1 MSLPQHFNIVA
12 VAEHHK
18 GGADLA
24 AAAPGILRNLG
35 DVGYTPYFV
44 ASSTYK
50 LTSKLSSF
58 ALRRNILLSQRIKPI
73 LLNASRM
80 DLWLALTQK
89 DDQREWTCAK
99 VLLSAHISKAGCL
112 AQSDHARSFCVE

>member
-1 MSLPQHFNIVA
+1 MSLPPHFNIVA
-12 VAEHHK
+12 IAENHK
-18 GGADLA
+18 RAGLA
-24 AAAPGILRNLG
+24 AAAAGILRNLG
-35 DVGYTPYFV
+35 DVGYAPYFV

-58 ALRRNILLSQRIKPI
+58 ALRRNILLSQPIKPI

-80 DLWLALTQK
+80 NLWLALTQK

-99 VLLSAHISKAGCL
+99 ILLSACISRVGCL
-112 AQSDHARSFCVE
+112 RQSDHPRSFCVE